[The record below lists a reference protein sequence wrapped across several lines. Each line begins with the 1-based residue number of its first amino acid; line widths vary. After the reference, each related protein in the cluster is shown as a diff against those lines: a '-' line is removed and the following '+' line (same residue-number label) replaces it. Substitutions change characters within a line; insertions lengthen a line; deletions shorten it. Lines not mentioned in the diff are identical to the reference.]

1 MKKVVASVVLCGCLV
16 MIGGCARNISSST
29 YDAKTL
35 GSASST
41 YPCTVVSVRKVIVE
55 EGERLEDNKTG
66 GLIGAITGGVLGNS
80 VGGGRGRAITTAAGA
95 LAGAAAGAYAE
106 KSLKSQEAFEYTVE
120 LQSGEMKTI
129 VQGTDT
135 VFAPGQAA
143 FLIVD
148 PRGRSRL
155 INR

>member
-1 MKKVVASVVLCGCLV
+1 MKKMIFSVVLCGCIFI
-16 MIGGCARNISSST
+16 IGGCARNISSST

-41 YPCTVVSVRKVIVE
+41 YPCTVVSVRKVMVE
-55 EGERLEDNKTG
+55 EGDRLEDNETG
-66 GLIGAITGGVLGNS
+66 RLMGAIAGGVLGNA
-80 VGGGRGRAITTAAGA
+80 VGKGRGRIVTTAAGA

-106 KSLKSQEAFEYTVE
+106 KSLKSQEAFEYIVQ
-120 LQSGEMKTI
+120 LQSGEMRTI
-129 VQGTDT
+129 VQGVDT
-135 VFAPGQAA
+135 VFAPGQSA

-155 INR
+155 ISR